1 MSGENP
7 DLAAPKAALA
17 SITDG
22 INKTLGELK
31 DIGMVGEGS
40 LGRGFSGLAL
50 SDMELGHSGL
60 TSEFK
65 AFCDRWEWGV
75 RGLVHEGNG
84 FAHRVGL
91 SAGVI
96 YEQEHYVGDSFK
108 VLVNSVNGNP
118 NLSEEEVARK
128 SWGDLA
134 TQTPFDG
141 ADYSVDSFKAAQKD
155 INRSWDNTAYD
166 VQAGVMDRLNDY
178 GVIDERTRAE
188 VDEVSRQVTDPD
200 QEVVDR
206 AHWGR
211 D

>member
-7 DLAAPKAALA
+7 DLAAPRAALA
-17 SITDG
+17 AITDG

-40 LGRGFSGLAL
+40 VGRGFSELAL
-50 SDMELGHSGL
+50 SGMELGHSGL

-65 AFCDRWEWGV
+65 TFCDRWEWGV
-75 RGLVHEGNG
+75 RGLAQEGNG
-84 FAHRVGL
+84 FAHAVGL

-96 YEQEHYVGDSFK
+96 YEEEHYVSDSFK
-108 VLVNSVNGNP
+108 VLANSVNGDP
-118 NLSEEEVARK
+118 NLSEEEVAKK

-141 ADYSVDSFKAAQKD
+141 ADYSADSFKQAQKD
-155 INRSWDNTAYD
+155 VNRTWDNASYD
-166 VQAGVMDRLNDY
+166 IQAGVMDRMADA
-178 GVIDERTRAE
+178 GVIDERTRAQ
-188 VDEVSRQVTDPD
+188 VDEVSRRAVNPD